1 MRPICWLHVSDFHLC
16 IDRQWSQDV
25 VLKAMCRSIA
35 EQRAA
40 GNKLDFVLVT
50 GDIAFAG
57 QTEEYKLAERFF
69 EDFQIASGVPKER
82 IFCVAGNHDID
93 RTRHSMCFR
102 GARAEL
108 HDPNQVDI
116 LLEGGENLDTLLMRQ
131 GNYRHFQNSY
141 FTGQDRTQTADG
153 LGYVS
158 RLKIEEIHLA
168 IVGLDSAW
176 LAEGG
181 MNDHGRLLIGERQ
194 TINAIDLMRR
204 ENDFPSIIVGMAHH
218 PLHLLQDFDRHS
230 VQNRIQKTFHFF
242 HCGHLHEPEARI
254 VGHGGLS
261 CLTLAAGSS
270 FETRQSHN
278 AFYVV
283 KLDLLRAVRN
293 IESFQYSPTEGA
305 FSRTSFK
312 DHPIEVTPT
321 AICNVGDLAMA
332 MQTYCPAIAPWAHY
346 LSALVLKHKAE
357 FPIPVQNGYTF
368 GSFDAF
374 QGLEDSDLKHKT
386 AEFLMFRNVIHVLYN
401 REPLSEILMRH
412 GDSIIQYGE
421 ALTVAC
427 EIDSTLRERIATYD
441 EDSRLLTINEP
452 HETFS
457 HTLDLLSELASDR
470 EWSNLREQAER
481 RLDSVDPTVSV
492 QAKRMLALA
501 FANSYETTDKEK
513 AIQNYR
519 SLSESDNGRIYRLR
533 KSCDLTR

>member
-1 MRPICWLHVSDFHLC
+1 M
-16 IDRQWSQDV
+16 
-25 VLKAMCRSIA
+25 
-35 EQRAA
+35 
-40 GNKLDFVLVT
+40 
-50 GDIAFAG
+50 
-57 QTEEYKLAERFF
+57 
-69 EDFQIASGVPKER
+69 
-82 IFCVAGNHDID
+82 
-93 RTRHSMCFR
+93 
-102 GARAEL
+102 
-108 HDPNQVDI
+108 
-116 LLEGGENLDTLLMRQ
+116 
-131 GNYRHFQNSY
+131 
-141 FTGQDRTQTADG
+141 
-153 LGYVS
+153 
-158 RLKIEEIHLA
+158 A

-230 VQNRIQKTFHFF
+230 VQNRIQKTFHFL
-242 HCGHLHEPEARI
+242 HCGHLHEPEART

-386 AEFLMFRNVIHVLYN
+386 AEFLMFRNVLHVLYN

-412 GDSIIQYGE
+412 GDSIRQYGE

-441 EDSRLLTINEP
+441 EDSRLLTISEP

-501 FANSYETTDKEK
+501 LANSYETTDKEK

-519 SLSESDNGRIYRLR
+519 SLSESETAVFTDFGNLAILLADTGCTSNAKDLVLNGIR
-533 KSCDLTR
+533 KFPTRVAYFSEIGQNIVEATGDRDFREQINDAIREKT